1 MPYMKFTKDSQ
12 SYEIDL
18 DIMSRFRELQEAVSL
33 IQSELGHDSTA
44 IATAM
49 AEYDSH
55 VAELSSYEEAMQAEY
70 LSSLQEE
77 MMALNINV
85 PSTLESNGLQEKI
98 DYYEQLIA
106 KAREESMD
114 GEG

>member
-1 MPYMKFTKDSQ
+1 MKFTKDSQ

-18 DIMSRFRELQEAVSL
+18 DIMSRLRELQEAVSL

-44 IATAM
+44 IVTAM

-55 VAELSSYEEAMQAEY
+55 AAEQEAKLQDRLSELQA
-70 LSSLQEE
+70 E

-106 KAREESMD
+106 KAREESID